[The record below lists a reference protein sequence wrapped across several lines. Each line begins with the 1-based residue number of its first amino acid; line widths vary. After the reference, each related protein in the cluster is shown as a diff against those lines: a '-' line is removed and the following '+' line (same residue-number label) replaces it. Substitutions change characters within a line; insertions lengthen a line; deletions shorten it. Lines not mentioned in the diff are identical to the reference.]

1 MKRFILVTA
10 LCLAAPLALAGD
22 KAGAKAGAEKSCGE
36 KLSENAKYPREL
48 NKVLTT
54 VADFY
59 QAHAQWIGTGD
70 AAAKAEHDKLMSL
83 AKEHRALAD
92 QAKQM
97 ADSLQASS
105 SLPAAK
111 HASPPTPEVRQAME
125 RLQQEMHTFAQLL
138 ERGARE
144 NQQALK
150 AMKGTG
156 GSGAG
161 DTGTGGSGAADS
173 EQQSPPS
180 EPTLD
185 DPGKVDQTPVDQVP
199 AGEVPRDDNPR
210 QQAR

>member
-1 MKRFILVTA
+1 MKRFILVSA
-10 LCLAAPLALAGD
+10 LCLAAPFALAGD

-48 NKVLTT
+48 NKVVTSA
-54 VADFY
+54 ADFY
-59 QAHAQWIGTGD
+59 EAHARWIGTGD

-92 QAKQM
+92 QAKKV

-111 HASPPTPEVRQAME
+111 HATPPTPEVRQAME
-125 RLQQEMHTFAQLL
+125 RLQQEMRTFAQLL
-138 ERGARE
+138 ERGAHE

-156 GSGAG
+156 GSGA
-161 DTGTGGSGAADS
+161 ADS
-173 EQQSPPS
+173 EQQPSPS
-180 EPTLD
+180 DQTLD
-185 DPGKVDQTPVDQVP
+185 DQAPADEAP
-199 AGEVPRDDNPR
+199 AGEVPRDNPP
-210 QQAR
+210 QQSR